1 MSIGRQI
8 ARLRIE
14 AGISQSE
21 LARRVSCTQ
30 SMICMIEG
38 GRANGSLTMLQCI
51 ADALG
56 ESLVIHPI
64 FMGEE

>member
-8 ARLRIE
+8 ARLRTE

-21 LARRVSCTQ
+21 LARRVSCMP

-38 GRANGSLTMLQCI
+38 GRTNGSITMLQHI
-51 ADALG
+51 ADVLG
-56 ESLVIHPI
+56 ESLIIHPV
-64 FMGEE
+64 FQGEE

>member
-8 ARLRIE
+8 ARLRTE
-14 AGISQSE
+14 AGMSQSE

-30 SMICMIEG
+30 SMISMIEG
-38 GRANGSLTMLQCI
+38 GSCGSSLTMLQCI

-56 ESLVIHPI
+56 ESLIIHPI